1 MLTEFSIK
9 KWTLFQRNTSME
21 AARFRQIYQDEANQG
36 GLRSGGRA
44 QNYGGCEGGRTPA
57 GMKCHCK
64 TVRSGA
70 RKGQIDGSYQPRPSK
85 ANKVVD
91 VYGDLTW
98 AGYIQQVYRQNK
110 PGDPELTLTEVMQ
123 NPSVKQGWADY
134 KYQKGIVPQIQSLP
148 KPRKQGSGRKQPSR
162 KLIL

>member
-1 MLTEFSIK
+1 
-9 KWTLFQRNTSME
+9 ME

-70 RKGQIDGSYQPRPSK
+70 RKGQIDGSYQPRPNK

-91 VYGDLTW
+91 VYGNLTW
-98 AGYIQQVYRQNK
+98 AGYVAQVYHQNK
-110 PGDPELTLTEVMQ
+110 PYDQGLSLGEVMG
-123 NPSVKQGWADY
+123 NPAVKQGWADY
-134 KYQKGIVPQIQSLP
+134 KRQHGIVPQA
-148 KPRKQGSGRKQPSR
+148 KAVKKQPTRKQPAR
-162 KLIL
+162 GLIL